1 VRFLRSSKIKKRI
14 SVPNTIGMVRAEAL
28 SLLNSLGLSV
38 IENNSAT
45 SNESLGGKIIDQS
58 IAENSVVPI
67 GTQIEYTYGS
77 FSFTPFGF
85 TPFGFTAPPTDP
97 DPPVYQFDT
106 PAGFSFNV
114 PYTFTPFT
122 PNWFEGK
129 SVGATTLI
137 KSKYPTGLILAYNLT
152 VGDVLCSAS
161 IEGVDTSN
169 DQILNY
175 INNWTAE
182 DVVIDTEVE
191 TTIVAMAARITDGAI
206 IINENKYSKAH
217 WILIKNDEGIK
228 FKNVTDVL
236 QTDLIFSPNTNDW
249 NPVNQYIEINSKE
262 LVISINVEP
271 YDVFF
276 TDNALVHDSYNAA
289 LDPNAINSSEED
301 FSEKLIGMYT
311 EWQNLIKK

>member
-1 VRFLRSSKIKKRI
+1 MRFLRSSKIKKRI
-14 SVPNTIGMVRAEAL
+14 SVPNTVGMVRAEAL
-28 SLLNSLGLSV
+28 SLLNGLGLTV
-38 IENNSAT
+38 KENSTPTADT
-45 SNESLGGKIIDQS
+45 SLNEKIFDQS
-58 IAENSVVPI
+58 ISENVVAI
-67 GTQIEYTYGS
+67 VGTEIEYTYGS
-77 FSFTPFGF
+77 FNFTPFGF

-97 DPPVYQFDT
+97 DPPPYQFDT
-106 PAGFSFNV
+106 PAGFAFTV
-114 PYTFTPFT
+114 PYTFSFE

-137 KSKYPTGLILAYNLT
+137 KSKYPTGLILAYNLK
-152 VGDVLCSAS
+152 VGDVLYSAS

-175 INNWTAE
+175 INNWTSE
-182 DVVIDTEVE
+182 DVVIDTEIE

-276 TDNALVHDSYNAA
+276 TDNALVHDSYNAS
-289 LDPNAINSSEED
+289 LDPNAINSSQED
-301 FSEKLIGMYT
+301 FSDKLTQMYT